1 MNLLTGGV
9 RHFFSLSAYYYYKL
23 KHESH
28 VRIRP
33 LQALKSESAAA
44 RCNIV

>member
-9 RHFFSLSAYYYYKL
+9 RHFFALRVLYYEL

-28 VRIRP
+28 ARIRP

-44 RCNIV
+44 L

>member
-9 RHFFSLSAYYYYKL
+9 RHFFLSPYYYKL